1 MQQLGKKEQGFTL
14 IEIVIAMAVYSILLV
29 IMGISAVAFSEIY
42 DRVNNPS
49 TLHRKSV
56 AIQGF
61 ITNLWQENNDTG
73 SIDLSDGTVL
83 FKVGMDETAVYFEEN
98 KLYFGN
104 QLIDYHESIEDITMT
119 VDEKHVIFRIMA
131 EDRVLVTFILL
142 HVGGNEV

>member
-1 MQQLGKKEQGFTL
+1 MGKKEQGFTL

-61 ITNLWQENNDTG
+61 ITNLWQENNGSD

-83 FKVGMDETAVYFEEN
+83 FKVGSEETAVYFEEN
-98 KLYFGN
+98 KLFFGN
-104 QLIDYHESIEDITMT
+104 QLIDYHESIEDIIMT
-119 VDEKHVIFRIMA
+119 VDGKYVIFEIMA
-131 EDRVLVTFILL
+131 EEDRVLVTFILL
-142 HVGGNEV
+142 HAGDKEI